1 MFYMVASTSNPDSRW
16 QPQTTAKPWI
26 PSCQQPSCWD
36 KQSRKI
42 AWWLGGIKDFT
53 NQVLLLV
60 CSKPHTPVTRISWQN
75 IRRLYLEHWSC
86 SPAWLHTGAVK
97 FDSCEAMQG
106 EQHSFL
112 EPVTIT
118 CLVWLKYSEKLILY
132 TPWVSQYVAQ
142 MQPMRG
148 QCVAYHLPV
157 NRSKVKL
164 TDHSNFCGI
173 GTCPKSASLKEVC
186 KSSQLGCSQNFLN
199 QGSDS

>member
-60 CSKPHTPVTRISWQN
+60 CSKPHTPVTKISWQN
-75 IRRLYLEHWSC
+75 IQRLYLEHWSR

-132 TPWVSQYVAQ
+132 TPWVSQYIHIYIYTPLAR
-142 MQPMRG
+142 P
-148 QCVAYHLPV
+148 CNTSCY
-157 NRSKVKL
+157 
-164 TDHSNFCGI
+164 
-173 GTCPKSASLKEVC
+173 KSRW
-186 KSSQLGCSQNFLN
+186 GH
-199 QGSDS
+199 

>member
-132 TPWVSQYVAQ
+132 TPWVSQQLIVKRSRIYCLYLFPNIHIARHQLWEQDFPLRWLVKHGWLWSSAQ
-142 MQPMRG
+142 MEDSLRCQF
-148 QCVAYHLPV
+148 
-157 NRSKVKL
+157 
-164 TDHSNFCGI
+164 DFINF
-173 GTCPKSASLKEVC
+173 T
-186 KSSQLGCSQNFLN
+186 
-199 QGSDS
+199 